1 LRITPS
7 TAFGDRHR
15 QIPRHPS
22 RNQNE
27 SRFSRIFNAQTRAV
41 VWVLRDADSHGLK
54 NPSHAAKAPSY
65 HIDEVSI
72 MSAMLHHLRY
82 QTAVSPWVIGPVV
95 FVLWIVILPYAK
107 RRFLSAL
114 KTRLAGHRTLVW
126 ADALIDAMSPALTVG
141 IWIAGLALLAS
152 IMPLPPGAERVIG
165 VIVAAGVAV
174 AIVIFVDRIAHQ
186 LLLHLALRSEGLYG
200 AFNLVEGVVRG
211 IIIGVGVLMF
221 LQSIGI
227 AITPI
232 LASLGIGS
240 LAVALALQE
249 TLANLFAGV
258 YMLAEKPIAP
268 GNFIKLE
275 GGEQGYV
282 LKVGWRSTQLRMLSN
297 SVVVVPNSKMAGN
310 VITNFSLPRDELAVN
325 IEVGVSYE
333 SDLEKVQEVTLELA
347 REVAGSVEG
356 ALTEPRPMLRFHAL
370 GDSSINLTVWI
381 GARDFVS
388 GMAVKHEFIKRLHAR
403 YRSEGIGIPFP
414 IRTLDLPSDT
424 LTRLGEI
431 FGNHREAAFR
441 NSTGDSKTDA

>member
-1 LRITPS
+1 
-7 TAFGDRHR
+7 
-15 QIPRHPS
+15 
-22 RNQNE
+22 
-27 SRFSRIFNAQTRAV
+27 
-41 VWVLRDADSHGLK
+41 
-54 NPSHAAKAPSY
+54 
-65 HIDEVSI
+65 
-72 MSAMLHHLRY
+72 
-82 QTAVSPWVIGPVV
+82 V
-95 FVLWIVILPYAK
+95 FVLWILVLPYAK
-107 RRFLSAL
+107 RRFLTAL
-114 KTRLAGHRTLVW
+114 KIRLAGHRTLLW
-126 ADALIDAMSPALTVG
+126 ADALIDAMSPALTVA
-141 IWIAGLALLAS
+141 IWIAGLAILAR
-152 IMPLPPGAERVIG
+152 IIPLAARAESVIG
-165 VIVAAGVAV
+165 VIVAAGVAL

-186 LLLHLALRSEGLYG
+186 LLLHLALMYDGLHG

-211 IIIGVGVLMF
+211 VIIGLGLLIF

-240 LAVALALQE
+240 LAVALALQD

-275 GGEQGYV
+275 GGEQGHV

-310 VITNFSLPRDELAVN
+310 VITNFSLPHDELAVH
-325 IEVGVSYE
+325 IDVGVSYE
-333 SDLEKVQEVTLELA
+333 SDLEKVQEVTLATA

-356 ALTEPRPMLRFHAL
+356 ALTEPQPLVRFHTFA
-370 GDSSINLTVWI
+370 DSSISLTVWI

-414 IRTLDLPSDT
+414 IRTLDLPSET
-424 LTRLGEI
+424 LARLGEM
-431 FGNHREAAFR
+431 FGNQRKAEFSNVAG
-441 NSTGDSKTDA
+441 NSKTDA